1 MAEVSTTVVRDDALE
16 AYANAGIDQLDAYLR
31 DNSIYPMVEAES
43 LPYAV
48 MNKAPEVNEGPT
60 NDRSAESETELG
72 GRLSLSDRALVAAN
86 YGYSYMQDRAAK
98 TAVKRMD
105 KWDRLQPEYN
115 DSFKTK
121 MKKALGRHGVRAG
134 IVGGSVTA
142 LSLAYMIGKDVD
154 LAARA
159 VAENYNLMPVAYD
172 STMIMAGGAGQSGL
186 NGAPGAPIPEVVQKG
201 YEHGVNVELVDV
213 KYTAEI
219 GPVVGQQ
226 SMEQSTN
233 GGYVDMMAKYEDA
246 AETGQPIHLVGYSEG
261 SLVTQKAAWE
271 IANRNGGVLP
281 ENVDITIIGSPYST
295 TGIGHGAL
303 GEIAKP
309 LLDHMGI
316 PLDRKMPPGTKIVY
330 YDHDPYANGGNN
342 IPSTALFD
350 LTMGNLMGTHG
361 IPDRTQPPDYVFTD
375 EDGIIHEVY
384 SSDEVL
390 VRAIETVL
398 NMKLNNTQAAADAI
412 NAFFPTTVGPGEKV
426 QPDIRAGLMFAAE
439 ATDYQIDPSGNTRIM
454 RDLVANMPE
463 EWKDLGQEAFD
474 GFNTISQTM
483 ADIQTGRIDPLT
495 GASKIWGEVMGLLGG
510 AKEVIDGKPVESG
523 IDMGIDTIAATIKQH
538 TGIDF
543 GPQMHQFMDSFIA
556 NVQAHIAE
564 VKANGGVEITASAPA
579 PHAIDTTIRDLA
591 QPYIDAWKAPRASA
605 EVHTGVGITPAPL
618 PIQIPAPTLPE
629 VPTSAPAPIQ
639 APIHI
644 PFNGNTPAPTPEPT
658 PTPVSPAPP
667 PAPAERYIPPAEAA
681 APPPPPVAAAEVHE
695 EVNVAPTP
703 LPIEIPQPPAPA
715 PAPIE
720 PLPAPAPPP
729 PPAPINIPFLG
740 NLGNIGNDGPSAP
753 EAPARVIPEV
763 EAPLASVA
771 PTPEQLSK
779 RGGGLL
785 SAILGK

>member
-31 DNSIYPMVEAES
+31 DNSMNPMVEAES

-48 MNKAPEVNEGPT
+48 MNKAPEVREGVT
-60 NDRSAESETELG
+60 SDRASESATELNR
-72 GRLSLSDRALVAAN
+72 RLSLSDRALVAAN
-86 YGYSYMQDRAAK
+86 YGYIYMQDRAAK

-134 IVGGSVTA
+134 IVGTSVTG
-142 LSLAYMIGKDVD
+142 LAVGYLVLKDTEMVT
-154 LAARA
+154 RT

-172 STMIMAGGAGQSGL
+172 STLIIAGGAGQGHLDIS
-186 NGAPGAPIPEVVQKG
+186 PEVRQKG
-201 YEHGVNVELVDV
+201 YHEGVNVQAVPV
-213 KYTAEI
+213 VYSAEI
-219 GPVVGQQ
+219 GPVVGQE
-226 SMEQSTN
+226 SMEQSTDV
-233 GGYVDMMAKYEDA
+233 GYHDMMAKYEA
-246 AETGQPIHLVGYSEG
+246 AAQSGQPIHLSGYSEG
-261 SLVTQKAAWE
+261 SLVLQKSAWE
-271 IANRNGGVLP
+271 IWHANGGSYPPGV
-281 ENVDITIIGSPYST
+281 EVTAIGSPYST
-295 TGIGHGAL
+295 TGIGNGAF

-309 LLDHMGI
+309 VLDAMGL
-316 PLDRKMPPGTKIVY
+316 PVDRKFPPGTKIVY
-330 YDHDPYANGGNN
+330 YDHDIYANGGNN
-342 IPSTALFD
+342 LPSTVAFD
-350 LTMGNLMGTHG
+350 AIVGLAAGTHG

-375 EDGIIHEVY
+375 TDGVIHEVY
-384 SSDEVL
+384 SADKML
-390 VRAIETVL
+390 VGAIETAL

-618 PIQIPAPTLPE
+618 PTQIPAPTLPE
-629 VPTSAPAPIQ
+629 VPTSAPIQ

-681 APPPPPVAAAEVHE
+681 APLPPPVAAAEVHE

-703 LPIEIPQPPAPA
+703 LPVEIPQPPAPA

-720 PLPAPAPPP
+720 PLPAPAPLP

-785 SAILGK
+785 SALLGK